1 MKAVKNLTL
10 RFYIAVLI
18 YFLISCTLG
27 ALLATRLIYRVFP
40 NAMMGLAHAHLALVG
55 WVSMVIVGSI
65 YQIVPVLL
73 GTGLDNESLGNYQF
87 WIMNV
92 GVVGIF
98 IGFLTANMG
107 VVSLFGAVLAFSLYL
122 FAYIIYRT
130 IRRRNVGIG
139 LAMKFFI
146 AAIVYILVSSTFGV
160 LMASGTARA
169 LLSKGYLR
177 LAHGHLALV
186 GWVTLTIMGAM
197 YQMLPMLSLKELYSE
212 KIGEIQFWTANIGVV
227 GLFISLVTGHSI
239 RSVQFKTFAFILVAS
254 VLLFT
259 FDMFMTLLAKD
270 KKAEKMDITLKYY
283 ATAIVYLTV
292 SCLLGVSLAIF
303 PSIRVGNI
311 GLAHAHLAL
320 VGFVSITIMGAMY
333 HLVPLLV
340 WTEKYA
346 SRMGTEAV
354 PTIKDLYSERLGIG
368 IFWMINIAVVGF
380 FLALV
385 ASSQT
390 ALIVFAVLLL
400 ITSYLFSFE
409 MLGIIFRKE
418 MSL

>member
-1 MKAVKNLTL
+1 MITVKNLTL
-10 RFYIAVLI
+10 RFYIAVLT
-18 YFLISCTLG
+18 YLLISCTLG
-27 ALLATRLIYRVFP
+27 VLLATGLIDKMFP
-40 NAMMGLAHAHLALVG
+40 HAMLDLAHAHLALVG
-55 WVSMVIVGSI
+55 WVSMVIVGSM

-73 GTGLDNESLGNYQF
+73 GTGLDSESLGNYQF

-92 GVVGIF
+92 GGVGVF

-130 IRRRNVGIG
+130 MRRRNVGIG

-169 LLSKGYLR
+169 FLSKGYLR
-177 LAHGHLALV
+177 LAHVHLALV
-186 GWVTLTIMGAM
+186 GFVTLTIMGAM

-212 KIGEIQFWTANIGVV
+212 KIGEIQFWMTNLGVV
-227 GLFISLVTGHSI
+227 GLFISLVTGYSI
-239 RSVQFKTFAFILVAS
+239 RSVQFKTFAFILVVS
-254 VLLFT
+254 VLLFI
-259 FDMFMTLLAKD
+259 FDMLMTLFAKD
-270 KKAEKMDITLKYY
+270 KNVWKMDITIKYY
-283 ATAIVYLTV
+283 ASAIVYLAV
-292 SCLLGVSLAIF
+292 SCLLGVSLAMF
-303 PSIRVGNI
+303 PSIRGRNI

-320 VGFVSITIMGAMY
+320 VGFVSITIIGAMY

-346 SRMGTEAV
+346 SRMGTEKV
-354 PTIKDLYSERLGIG
+354 PTIKDLYSESQGIR

-380 FLALV
+380 FFALV
-385 ASSQT
+385 ISSQT
-390 ALIVFAVLLL
+390 ALILFAILLV
-400 ITSYLFSFE
+400 ITSYYFSFT

-418 MSL
+418 VAV

>member
-40 NAMMGLAHAHLALVG
+40 NAMLGLAHAHLALVG
-55 WVSMVIVGSI
+55 WVSMVIVGSM

-73 GTGLDNESLGNYQF
+73 GTRLDNESLGNYQF

-92 GVVGIF
+92 GTVGIF
-98 IGFLTANMG
+98 IGFLTANMSI
-107 VVSLFGAVLAFSLYL
+107 VSLFGAVLAFSLYF

-130 IRRRNVGIG
+130 IRKRNVGIG

-160 LMASGTARA
+160 FMASGTARA

-177 LAHGHLALV
+177 LAHTHLALV

-212 KIGEIQFWTANIGVV
+212 KIGEVQFWTANLGVV

-270 KKAEKMDITLKYY
+270 KKAGKMDITIKYY
-283 ATAIVYLTV
+283 ASAIVYLAL

-303 PSIRVGNI
+303 PSIRVGSI
-311 GLAHAHLAL
+311 SLAHAHLAL
-320 VGFVSITIMGAMY
+320 VGWVTLTIMGAMY

-340 WTEKYA
+340 WAEKYA
-346 SRMGTEAV
+346 SRMGIEEV
-354 PTIKDLYSERLGIG
+354 PTIKDLYSESLGIG

-385 ASSQT
+385 ISSQT
-390 ALIVFAVLLL
+390 ALILFAVLLL

-409 MLGIIFRKE
+409 MLGIIFR
-418 MSL
+418 